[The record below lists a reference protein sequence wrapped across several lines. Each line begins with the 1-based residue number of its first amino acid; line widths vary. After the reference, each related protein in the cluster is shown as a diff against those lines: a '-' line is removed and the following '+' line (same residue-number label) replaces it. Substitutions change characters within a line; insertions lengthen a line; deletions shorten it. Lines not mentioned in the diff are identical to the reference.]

1 MSFARHNAIVHA
13 LTPIKDAQPLSDAEV
28 AAFVARMRATRTV
41 PDVSDE
47 ALVALARVST
57 RRRFTKGNL
66 LFKSGEAPECVYLI
80 ASGIVDQIT
89 TAHEG
94 SEHCVIRATEG
105 YGIGDVPTL
114 SGGLHLTTTRAMSDE
129 ADVDCM
135 PMEAYQAF
143 LSRHP
148 GALAKILGVTRR
160 RNFRVLV
167 GRALARVLQGGAPYE
182 LAPLLDAFEPVTLAR
197 GAPLF
202 RIGDKADG
210 WYVVI
215 TGRLRVSL
223 IDDEGREKTLVET
236 GAGEALGDLALLTGA
251 AREVNAVAARDTTVA
266 RVKPEVFLKWID
278 EYPTLLRA
286 CFTSLTR
293 RAHVMAKGG
302 PDARRKGARVFAVV
316 RASQNAP
323 VPAFGSGLAA
333 GFKKLGATLHV
344 KPKTLEDRYV
354 VPDVKLSP
362 PDHPC
367 WLRAAAWIED
377 SLATHPFI
385 VLETD
390 PSTPAWE
397 ALAIRL
403 ADCIVAVGAAKE
415 PAMPGLPFEKG
426 PIDHSLAPHR
436 FLALVQAD
444 DAGAA
449 DGSEKWLASLPE
461 YRPLHVRLK
470 READFE
476 RVARTLSARAVT
488 VALGGGG
495 ARGLAHIGVL
505 RAFHELGIPIDVIG
519 GTSMGSIIAA
529 QYAMGL
535 SPPEMIDLNKRLA
548 ATRPFGDFTFPMF
561 ALLRTRRI
569 EAMARDAFGDRTI
582 ESLWLPYIAVSANLA
597 SAELVLHERGPVW
610 EATRAS
616 GALPGIAQPAILGGE
631 ALIDGGVLN
640 NLPGDV
646 LRDRFGG
653 TVIAVNV
660 SPKEE
665 RQFAM
670 SEFPSPWAAAMRLLG
685 AAPVEAPTIL
695 DIMTRAVTLTSARRA
710 RFVERE
716 ADYYLAPPIDGF
728 GMLEFERIDEI
739 VEVGYRHAI
748 QTLTPRR
755 GELP

>member
-1 MSFARHNAIVHA
+1 MTTLKA
-13 LTPIKDAQPLSDAEV
+13 PQPLTQDEV

-41 PDVSDE
+41 PDVTDE
-47 ALVALARVST
+47 ALIALARGST
-57 RRRFTKGNL
+57 RRRFSKGEL
-66 LFKSGEAPECVYLI
+66 LFNAGEAPECVYLI
-80 ASGIVDQIT
+80 ASGIVDQVTIAQT
-89 TAHEG
+89 G

-129 ADVDCM
+129 AVVDCM
-135 PMEAYQAF
+135 PMEAYQAM
-143 LSRHP
+143 LARHP
-148 GALAKILGVTRR
+148 GALAKILSVTRR
-160 RNFRVLV
+160 RSFRVLV

-182 LAPLLDAFEPVTLAR
+182 LAPLLDAFEPVTLTR
-197 GAPLF
+197 GQPLF

-223 IDDEGREKTLVET
+223 IDDEGRDKVLVET

-251 AREVNAVAARDTTVA
+251 AREVTAVAARDTTVA
-266 RVKPEVFLKWID
+266 RVKPEVFLRWIQ

-316 RASQNAP
+316 RASAEAP
-323 VPAFGSGLAA
+323 VAAFGAELAS

-344 KPKTLEDRYV
+344 KPQTLEDRYV
-354 VPDVKLSP
+354 VPDVKNAP

-377 SLATHPFI
+377 SLAAHPFI
-385 VLETD
+385 LLETD
-390 PSTPAWE
+390 PTTPVWE

-403 ADCIVAVGAAKE
+403 ADSIVVVGSPKDKPLA
-415 PAMPGLPFEKG
+415 GLPFEKG

-444 DAGAA
+444 DAGAPEGA
-449 DGSEKWLASLPE
+449 EKWLEALPE
-461 YRPLHVRLK
+461 YRPIHVRLK
-470 READFE
+470 RPADFE
-476 RVARTLSARAVT
+476 RIARTLSARAVT
-488 VALGGGG
+488 MALGGGG

-505 RAFHELGIPIDVIG
+505 RAFHELGIPVDVIG

-535 SPPEMIDLNKRLA
+535 SPTAMVALNKRLA
-548 ATRPFGDFTFPMF
+548 ATKPFGDFTFPMF

-569 EAMARDAFGDRTI
+569 ESMARDAFGDRTI

-646 LRDRFGG
+646 MRDRFGG

-670 SEFPSPWAAAMRLLG
+670 TAFPSPWAAALRFLG
-685 AAPVEAPTIL
+685 AAPVDAPTIL

-716 ADYYLAPPIDGF
+716 ADVYIAPPIDAF

-739 VEVGYRHAI
+739 VEVGYRHAM
-748 QTLTPRR
+748 QLLTPRR

>member
-1 MSFARHNAIVHA
+1 MFAI
-13 LTPIKDAQPLSDAEV
+13 IK
-28 AAFVARMRATRTV
+28 
-41 PDVSDE
+41 
-47 ALVALARVST
+47 
-57 RRRFTKGNL
+57 
-66 LFKSGEAPECVYLI
+66 
-80 ASGIVDQIT
+80 
-89 TAHEG
+89 G
-94 SEHCVIRATEG
+94 SA
-105 YGIGDVPTL
+105 
-114 SGGLHLTTTRAMSDE
+114 
-129 ADVDCM
+129 
-135 PMEAYQAF
+135 
-143 LSRHP
+143 
-148 GALAKILGVTRR
+148 
-160 RNFRVLV
+160 
-167 GRALARVLQGGAPYE
+167 GAP
-182 LAPLLDAFEPVTLAR
+182 
-197 GAPLF
+197 
-202 RIGDKADG
+202 
-210 WYVVI
+210 
-215 TGRLRVSL
+215 
-223 IDDEGREKTLVET
+223 
-236 GAGEALGDLALLTGA
+236 
-251 AREVNAVAARDTTVA
+251 VA
-266 RVKPEVFLKWID
+266 
-278 EYPTLLRA
+278 
-286 CFTSLTR
+286 
-293 RAHVMAKGG
+293 
-302 PDARRKGARVFAVV
+302 
-316 RASQNAP
+316 
-323 VPAFGSGLAA
+323 AFGSGLAS

-354 VPDVKLSP
+354 VQDVKLSP
-362 PDHPC
+362 ADHPC

-377 SLATHPFI
+377 SLGTHPFI

-403 ADCIVAVGAAKE
+403 ADSIVVVGSPKDKPLA
-415 PAMPGLPFEKG
+415 GLPFEKG

-444 DAGAA
+444 DAGAPEGA
-449 DGSEKWLASLPE
+449 EKWLEALPE
-461 YRPLHVRLK
+461 YRPVHVRLK
-470 READFE
+470 RPADFE
-476 RVARTLSARAVT
+476 RIARTLSARAVT
-488 VALGGGG
+488 MALGGGG

-505 RAFHELGIPIDVIG
+505 RAFHELGIPVDVIG

-535 SPPEMIDLNKRLA
+535 SPTAMVALNKRLA
-548 ATRPFGDFTFPMF
+548 ATKPFGDFTFPMF

-569 EAMARDAFGDRTI
+569 ESMARDAFGDRTI

-646 LRDRFGG
+646 MRDRFGG

-670 SEFPSPWAAAMRLLG
+670 TAFPSPWAAALRFLG
-685 AAPVEAPTIL
+685 AAPVDAPTIL

-716 ADYYLAPPIDGF
+716 ADVYIAPPIDAF

-739 VEVGYRHAI
+739 VEVGYRHAM
-748 QTLTPRR
+748 QLLTPRR

>member
-1 MSFARHNAIVHA
+1 MTIRVA
-13 LTPIKDAQPLSDAEV
+13 AQPLSDEQV
-28 AAFVARMRATRTV
+28 SAFVARMRATKTV
-41 PDVSDE
+41 PDVSDQ
-47 ALVALARVST
+47 ALLELARAST
-57 RRRFTKGNL
+57 RRHFTKGEL
-66 LFKSGEAPECVYLI
+66 LFNSGEAPECVYLI
-80 ASGIVDQIT
+80 ASGVVDQIT
-89 TAHEG
+89 TAHGG

-129 ADVDCM
+129 AMVDCM
-135 PMEAYQAF
+135 PIDAYSAF
-143 LSRHP
+143 LNRHP
-148 GALAKILGVTRR
+148 GALARILGVTRR
-160 RNFRVLV
+160 RNFWVLV
-167 GRALARVLQGGAPYE
+167 GKALARVLQGGAPYE
-182 LAPLLDAFEPVTLAR
+182 LAPLLNAFEPVTLTR
-197 GAPLF
+197 GQPLF
-202 RIGDKADG
+202 KIGDKADG

-223 IDDEGREKTLVET
+223 IDAEGRDKTLVET
-236 GAGEALGDLALLTGA
+236 GAGEALGDLAILTGA
-251 AREVNAVAARDTTVA
+251 PREVTAIAARDTTVA
-266 RVKPEVFLKWID
+266 RVKPEIFLQWI
-278 EYPTLLRA
+278 EQYPTLMRA

-293 RAHVMAKGG
+293 RAHAMAMGAALDK
-302 PDARRKGARVFAVV
+302 RRGSRVFAIV
-316 RASQNAP
+316 RGSEGAP
-323 VPAFGSGLAA
+323 LNAFGSGLAA
-333 GFKKLGATLHV
+333 GFKKLGNTLHV
-344 KPKTLEDRYV
+344 KPKTLEEKFI
-354 VPDVKLSP
+354 VPDVKLTRP
-362 PDHPC
+362 EHPG

-390 PSTPAWE
+390 QHSSVWE
-397 ALAIRL
+397 GLALRL
-403 ADCIVAVGAAKE
+403 ADTVVAVGGAKE
-415 PAMPGLPFEKG
+415 KAIAGVPFEKG
-426 PIDHSLAPHR
+426 PIDALAPQR
-436 FLALVQAD
+436 FLAIVQAD

-449 DGSEKWLASLPE
+449 SGAEEWVKALPE
-461 YRPLHVRLK
+461 YRPLHVRLRK
-470 READFE
+470 DADFD
-476 RVARTLSARAVT
+476 RVARTLANRAVT

-505 RAFHELGIPIDVIG
+505 RAFHELGIPVDVIG

-529 QYAMGL
+529 QYAMGMT
-535 SPPEMIDLNKRLA
+535 PPEMIELNKRLA
-548 ATRPFGDFTFPMF
+548 ATNPFGDFTIPMF

-569 EAMARDAFGDRTI
+569 EAMAREAFGDRTI
-582 ESLWLPYIAVSANLA
+582 ESLWLPYLAVSANLT

-616 GALPGIAQPAILGGE
+616 GALPGIAQPLILGGE
-631 ALIDGGVLN
+631 TLIDGGVLN

-653 TVIAVNV
+653 IVVAVNV

-665 RQFAM
+665 KQFAM
-670 SEFPSPWAAAMRLLG
+670 KEEFPSPWAAAMRLLG

-739 VEVGYRHAI
+739 VEVGYRHAME
-748 QTLTPRR
+748 TLKPKRS
-755 GELP
+755 ELP